1 MKSSSWEVGR
11 NLPHNNTV
19 SNKMNKREP
28 TFKKEELVWITF
40 DDWLWSIVV
49 LLMSDAEFRG
59 SLLWSQ
65 ANDPTFLP
73 VIRY

>member
-1 MKSSSWEVGR
+1 
-11 NLPHNNTV
+11 
-19 SNKMNKREP
+19 MNKREP

-65 ANDPTFLP
+65 ANDPAFLP